1 MNNKEEASLIGL
13 GTEKTDEV
21 CDIRNIRDGIYD
33 KFSHWEINTLTSCF
47 WIWAIIPVWR
57 AFHPMTS
64 SLVVFTGPAMLI
76 QKDSP
81 AVYST

>member
-1 MNNKEEASLIGL
+1 MNYKEEASLIGL

-47 WIWAIIPVWR
+47 
-57 AFHPMTS
+57 
-64 SLVVFTGPAMLI
+64 
-76 QKDSP
+76 
-81 AVYST
+81 

>member
-21 CDIRNIRDGIYD
+21 CDITNIRDGIYD

-47 WIWAIIPVWR
+47 
-57 AFHPMTS
+57 
-64 SLVVFTGPAMLI
+64 
-76 QKDSP
+76 
-81 AVYST
+81 